1 MATARDGSKDQRI
14 ILICWL
20 AYFAAYIGR
29 LNYNASIVS
38 IIEALHT
45 GKEQAGLVSSFF
57 FFAYGAGQLVNGVLS
72 HRYNSKYMVFF
83 ALTASAAIN
92 LSMPLCGSISVMK
105 YLWLLNGAVQS
116 ILWTTLIKTI
126 SLRVSDAKIPRAIV
140 VMSTPTAAGTFLA
153 YGISALSDRLGSWR
167 APFFTATIVLLCTAV
182 LWFVLYGKADAPQE
196 TLQVKAKSGPR
207 ISRAMLPV
215 LALTAGAGIANGFI
229 KDGVTTWV
237 PSVLYESFGLDRS
250 FSILLTLLLPLV
262 SMLAAAMTKKVH
274 DHIASLSAMNLLFYG
289 GSTLLCGGILLF
301 LHVKIMPAIL
311 LCFVCVACTMHMVNN
326 VITSIFPLDHRALL
340 DAGFAAGLL
349 NTFCYVGSTSAT
361 YALGA
366 VSERSGWQT
375 VFLLVLSVSAVA
387 VLLSFGGVFAE
398 KYAKQ
403 AQPEER
409 SDA

>member
-1 MATARDGSKDQRI
+1 MPPARGAGKDQRI

-29 LNYNASIVS
+29 LNYNSSIVS

-45 GKEQAGLVSSFF
+45 GKEQAGLVSSCF

-92 LSMPLCGSISVMK
+92 FSMPLCGNIAVMK

-153 YGISALSDRLGSWR
+153 YGISALSDRLGSWK
-167 APFFTATIVLLCTAV
+167 APFFTATIVLLVTAA
-182 LWFVLYGKADAPQE
+182 LWFLLYGRSDPPQRVEKAQAR
-196 TLQVKAKSGPR
+196 SGPR

-237 PSVLYESFGLDRS
+237 PSVLYESFGLNRS

-262 SMLAAAMTKKVH
+262 SMIAAAMTKKVH
-274 DHIASLSAMNLLFYG
+274 DRVASLSVMDLIFYG
-289 GSTLLCGGILLF
+289 AATLLCACILLF
-301 LHVKIMPAIL
+301 LHVKVMWAIL
-311 LCFVCVACTMHMVNN
+311 LCFVCVACAMHMVNN

-375 VFLLVLSVSAVA
+375 VFLLVLGVSAAA
-387 VLLSFGGVFAE
+387 VLLSLCGGFAE
-398 KYAKQ
+398 KRAAQ
-403 AQPEER
+403 ASSEER
-409 SDA
+409 SEV